1 MTLRSS
7 ACSSSRSYLSPAASL
22 TSCTRSS
29 TTAAF
34 HAERS
39 GSVRPRRKVTPVSPT
54 RSASFAAS
62 VRSCGP
68 LPPIGSV
75 DDPSALSE
83 SEILDNQ
90 ETDEARKGCGHQRIH
105 GLIPNQ
111 PTEGIAESRRDDHIP
126 EIPASHRN
134 LKLRGRGAL
143 LVTVPSF
150 SKSTSGVGHDEGEP
164 FGALGRLGPAK
175 RG

>member
-1 MTLRSS
+1 MSYEVGKAPSHPARLEIFDELVHGPDERVGALKDLLDAYNCAERRVSSSAAFRRSSVPMTRCSS

-29 TTAAF
+29 PSAAF

-39 GSVRPRRKVTPVSPT
+39 GSVPPRRKVIPVSPT
-54 RSASFAAS
+54 MSASFAAS

-75 DDPSALSE
+75 DDPSAPSE

-90 ETDEARKGCGHQRIH
+90 ETD
-105 GLIPNQ
+105 
-111 PTEGIAESRRDDHIP
+111 
-126 EIPASHRN
+126 
-134 LKLRGRGAL
+134 
-143 LVTVPSF
+143 
-150 SKSTSGVGHDEGEP
+150 
-164 FGALGRLGPAK
+164 
-175 RG
+175 

>member
-1 MTLRSS
+1 
-7 ACSSSRSYLSPAASL
+7 
-22 TSCTRSS
+22 
-29 TTAAF
+29 
-34 HAERS
+34 
-39 GSVRPRRKVTPVSPT
+39 
-54 RSASFAAS
+54 
-62 VRSCGP
+62 

-75 DDPSALSE
+75 DDPSAPSE

-90 ETDEARKGCGHQRIH
+90 ETDYARKGCGHQRIH

-134 LKLRGRGAL
+134 INLRGRGAL

-150 SKSTSGVGHDEGEP
+150 SKSTSEEGM
-164 FGALGRLGPAK
+164 GAEAGSSWFLPLVAPGQLHPGEEVAAA
-175 RG
+175 GLQEIALSLIG